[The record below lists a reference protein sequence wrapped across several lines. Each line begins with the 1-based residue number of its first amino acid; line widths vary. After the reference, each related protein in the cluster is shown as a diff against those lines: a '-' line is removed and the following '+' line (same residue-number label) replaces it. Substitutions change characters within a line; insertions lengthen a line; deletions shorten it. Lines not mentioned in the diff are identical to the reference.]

1 MTTVTAAVGDART
14 NRTRSN
20 STVSFMS
27 FGKSLLGVGDSSAS
41 SQLSAA
47 AGEGQPSSTGGS
59 AAGELAGPS
68 ISSELVESFERVVLH
83 HCRCTLTLS
92 QEGEESK
99 ASSSSSFIS
108 WSTGTVYIT
117 MSFIC
122 VTMSTLGLGLHP
134 RKEVF
139 RLKDVKRCELVDV
152 PSSFLL
158 SSPSKT
164 SGQHSTSTTSS
175 SSSSKSLEV
184 KFSSS
189 NTVLTIRPLLM
200 DSAPLRSVMLVA
212 KDHKDS
218 PAWAM
223 VGT

>member
-1 MTTVTAAVGDART
+1 MTTVCAVAGDART
-14 NRTRSN
+14 IRTRSN

-27 FGKSLLGVGDSSAS
+27 FGKSLLGVGESATS

-47 AGEGQPSSTGGS
+47 AGEGKPSSTGGS
-59 AAGELAGPS
+59 ASGELAGPS
-68 ISSELVESFERVVLH
+68 MSSEQVESFERVVLH
-83 HCRCTLTLS
+83 HCRCTLTLA
-92 QEGEESK
+92 QEGEDIK

-122 VTMSTLGLGLHP
+122 VTMSTLGLGIHP

-139 RLKDVKRCELVDV
+139 RLKDIKRCELVDV

-158 SSPSKT
+158 ATSPSKT
-164 SGQHSTSTTSS
+164 SGQHST

-189 NTVLTIRPLLM
+189 STVLTIRPLLM
-200 DSAPLRSVMLVA
+200 DSAPLRSVILVA